1 MTIHPRWLRFAR
13 AAAVIVVLAV
23 GTLIAWPEAP
33 VQLLVPA
40 DGWQI
45 EGGFAPTQPNKH
57 GVPRSLRDHG
67 EARFWRSWTPER
79 GSQPG
84 VLRSAPFPL
93 GGVIGVP
100 YNGFAGDPGLSTW
113 LECVDSGARLPLA
126 TGRNNTVWSVVLIEP
141 NADWCAGPARVLA
154 ISTTQTNYV
163 ALGTPYRVSWLSAF
177 KQSPLAA
184 LWFVL
189 ASWALLAGLALFA
202 AQAQARIPHTAPTA
216 GADTLGLTRSAPSA
230 GLNVGSA
237 TSSPVLS
244 PLRAP
249 SRRLDAIA
257 TDRCEKCGLGRLHG
271 ARVQIALL
279 IAFGIVGYALF
290 FAFWASVWLG
300 RVATLALLLVSAI
313 GWWRHRQRDVSRSPA
328 DLDSGNGGDALRQA
342 LRLWLLI
349 ASAVMSIALMVDDG
363 SGAWSANGRFTPA
376 RWSSDNELPVRIGEQ
391 LVGGHVERS
400 EWMGTWHVSDR
411 PPLSYGWHANLRLLG
426 NAVTLGN
433 DGRHVSYLADWAA
446 GVVLNTAW
454 VPVIYLLL
462 VTLGLRR
469 HVAVLAVLCCA
480 LTPFFLFNSTYI
492 WPKLLSAAFGL
503 AAAAILLGLGSE
515 RRLRDDSPGLIAAA
529 ALSALALLTH
539 GGSVFGVLAAIA
551 LAPCYRGLPSLR
563 GALLAA
569 VIGGSLL
576 TPWVAWQHFVDPPG
590 NALVKYAFAG
600 TFGFGEES
608 LGVLATIKR
617 SFAALGW
624 EDWAAGKW
632 HGLQTLAIGTDDN
645 CAMGEQGI
653 ATSLAS
659 PLRVADFLYAIPAL
673 RFLLVGLILVPAL
686 LRHNTISTRAP
697 WRLTTFAMLSV
708 TLAWLLSWDC
718 HIIHHQSFQALAALY
733 VGLILALLQRGGWAL
748 LALVC
753 NAAYTLTVWV
763 LEPLAHFPRFHPSAA
778 IATIAILGLLVAQT
792 WQLRACDAG
801 REK

>member
-1 MTIHPRWLRFAR
+1 MTIDPRWQRFAR
-13 AAAVIVVLAV
+13 AAAVIVVLVV
-23 GTLIAWPEAP
+23 GMLIAWPEAP

-45 EGGFAPTQPNKH
+45 EGGFAPVQPNKH

-141 NADWCAGPARVLA
+141 DADWCAGPARVLA
-154 ISTTQTNYV
+154 ISTTQANYV

-189 ASWALLAGLALFA
+189 GSWALLAGLVRFA
-202 AQAQARIPHTAPTA
+202 
-216 GADTLGLTRSAPSA
+216 
-230 GLNVGSA
+230 V
-237 TSSPVLS
+237 
-244 PLRAP
+244 RA
-249 SRRLDAIA
+249 
-257 TDRCEKCGLGRLHG
+257 LGRLHG
-271 ARVQIALL
+271 ARLQIALL

-313 GWWRHRQRDVSRSPA
+313 GWWCHRQRDVSRRPA
-328 DLDSGNGGDALRQA
+328 AAESGSGGDTLGQA

-349 ASAVMSIALMVDDG
+349 AGAVMSIALMVDDG

-400 EWMGTWHVSDR
+400 EWMGSWHVSDR
-411 PPLSYGWHANLRLLG
+411 PPLSYGWHANLRLLS
-426 NAVTLGN
+426 NAITLGN
-433 DGRHVSYLADWAA
+433 DGRHVSYLSDWAA

-454 VPVIYLLL
+454 VPVIYLL
-462 VTLGLRR
+462 VVALGLRR
-469 HVAVLAVLCCA
+469 HVAVLAVLACA

-503 AAAAILLGLGSE
+503 AAAAIVLGLGSE
-515 RRLRDDSPGLIAAA
+515 RRLRDDSQGLIAAA

-569 VIGGSLL
+569 ITGIGLL
-576 TPWVAWQHFVDPPG
+576 APWMAWQHFVDPPG

-624 EDWAAGKW
+624 ADWTAGKW

-653 ATSLAS
+653 ATSLAAS
-659 PLRVADFLYAIPAL
+659 LRVADFLYVIPAL
-673 RFLLVGLILVPAL
+673 RFLLVGLILVPLL
-686 LRHNTISTRAP
+686 LRHRTLATHAP
-697 WRLTTFAMLSV
+697 WRLTSFALLALA
-708 TLAWLLSWDC
+708 LAWLLSWDC
-718 HIIHHQSFQALAALY
+718 HINHHQSFQALAALY
-733 VGLILALLQRGGWAL
+733 LGLILALVQRGGWAL
-748 LALVC
+748 LALAC
-753 NAAYTLTVWV
+753 NALYTLAVWI
-763 LEPLAHFPRFHPSAA
+763 LEPLVHFPRFHPSAA
-778 IATIAILGLLVAQT
+778 IATIAILGLVMAQA
-792 WQLRACDAG
+792 WQLREPD
-801 REK
+801 K

>member
-1 MTIHPRWLRFAR
+1 MTIDPRWQRFAR

-23 GTLIAWPEAP
+23 GMLIAWPEAP

-45 EGGFAPTQPNKH
+45 EGGFASVQPNKH

-67 EARFWRSWTPER
+67 EVRFWRSWTPER

-141 NADWCAGPARVLA
+141 DADWCAGPARVLA
-154 ISTTQTNYV
+154 ISTTQANYV
-163 ALGTPYRVSWLSAF
+163 ALGTPYRVSRLSAF

-189 ASWALLAGLALFA
+189 GSWALLAGSIRFA
-202 AQAQARIPHTAPTA
+202 AQALGQHLQRAR
-216 GADTLGLTRSAPSA
+216 L
-230 GLNVGSA
+230 
-237 TSSPVLS
+237 
-244 PLRAP
+244 
-249 SRRLDAIA
+249 
-257 TDRCEKCGLGRLHG
+257 
-271 ARVQIALL
+271 QIALL

-300 RVATLALLLVSAI
+300 RVATLALLLVAAT
-313 GWWRHRQRDVSRSPA
+313 GWWRHRQRGVSQRPVA
-328 DLDSGNGGDALRQA
+328 AGSGSGGDTLGQA

-349 ASAVMSIALMVDDG
+349 AGAVMSIALMVDDG

-400 EWMGTWHVSDR
+400 EWMGSWHVSDR

-426 NAVTLGN
+426 NAITLGN
-433 DGRHVSYLADWAA
+433 DGRHVSYLSDWAA
-446 GVVLNTAW
+446 GVVLNTVWA
-454 VPVIYLLL
+454 PVIYLLL
-462 VTLGLRR
+462 VALGLRR
-469 HVAVLAVLCCA
+469 HVAVLAVVICT

-515 RRLRDDSPGLIAAA
+515 RRLRDDPQGLIAAA

-569 VIGGSLL
+569 ITGIGLL
-576 TPWVAWQHFVDPPG
+576 APWMAWQHFVDPPG

-608 LGVLATIKR
+608 LGVLATIER
-617 SFAALGW
+617 NYTALGW
-624 EDWAAGKW
+624 AGWTANKW
-632 HGLQTLAIGTDDN
+632 HGLQTLTIGTDDN

-653 ATSLAS
+653 ATSLAG

-673 RFLLVGLILVPAL
+673 RFLLVGLILVPL
-686 LRHNTISTRAP
+686 LLCHRTLATHAP
-697 WRLTTFAMLSV
+697 WRLTSFALLALA
-708 TLAWLLSWDC
+708 LAWLLAWDC
-718 HIIHHQSFQALAALY
+718 HINHHQSFQALAALHL
-733 VGLILALLQRGGWAL
+733 GLILALVLHSGWAL
-748 LALVC
+748 LALAC
-753 NAAYTLTVWV
+753 NAIYTLAVWI

-778 IATIAILGLLVAQT
+778 VATIAIMGLLIAQA
-792 WQLRACDAG
+792 WRLREPD
-801 REK
+801 K